1 MSKINVR
8 SPYYITTGTV
18 TGLNSTSIE
27 IYIYTGTQTT
37 SRPTTPT
44 YNLEGFAVN
53 NEVTFEI
60 SELVKDYISQTF
72 SNTYSTTILWVD
84 YRTTQ
89 TINGVAQTISGYTQL
104 KGFNGYGFFEDGV
117 NPQNLQSLL
126 QSNTTIL
133 KLDDAPVNIPVD
145 TSITTRVSFYANNE
159 QVYTKVISSSSLS
172 TTQIEYITN
181 TTNGADSYEERV
193 LLDNGIFEDS
203 QCLQDF
209 EGNFTLFPVDTIYI
223 NTTSGVDVINVDDI
237 TECKYE
243 PYKITFVNKFG
254 ALQDIWFFKRTNK
267 TLTTKKESFKR
278 NIVSGASYSISK
290 HQDTI
295 LTKQGSEKLTLNTG
309 YYPEEYNEVFK
320 QLELSEECWIEID
333 FKTLP
338 INIASTSF
346 AYKTQLNDK
355 LINYTINLDFA
366 FDTINN
372 IR

>member
-89 TINGVAQTISGYTQL
+89 TINGVAQTISNYTQL
-104 KGFNGYGFFEDGV
+104 KGFNGYGFFEDGA
-117 NPQNLQSLL
+117 NPQNDQSLL
-126 QSNTTIL
+126 QSNITIL
-133 KLDDAPVNIPVD
+133 KLDDAPVNLPID
-145 TSITTRVSFYANNE
+145 SSSTTSVSFYYKG
-159 QVYTKVISSSSLS
+159 QQLYTQAISVSVES
-172 TTQIEYITN
+172 TDQIKYITN
-181 TTNGADSYEERV
+181 TTNGADNFEERV
-193 LLDNGIFEDS
+193 LLSGGT
-203 QCLQDF
+203 F
-209 EGNFTLFPVDTIYI
+209 EGSICLEEFNNEFAIFPVDTIYLDSS
-223 NTTSGVDVINVDDI
+223 NGVTLIKVKNIE
-237 TECKYE
+237 ECKYQ
-243 PYKITFVNKFG
+243 PYKVTFINKFG
-254 ALQDIWFFKRTNK
+254 ALQDIWFFKRSNK